1 LHLMWNW
8 MQGAI
13 FGIEVSGLTAI
24 VHSPLLKES
33 DHGPA
38 WLTGENYGIEASV
51 ACTIALIVSTIA
63 IYYLPFLKPS
73 EEMRKLS
80 EPGA

>member
-1 LHLMWNW
+1 MWNW

-13 FGIEVSGLTAI
+13 FGIEVSGLTEI

-38 WLTGENYGIEASV
+38 WLTGENLRHRGQSCMHDRV
-51 ACTIALIVSTIA
+51 DRFDDR
-63 IYYLPFLKPS
+63 YLLLCRF
-73 EEMRKLS
+73 
-80 EPGA
+80 